1 MHDGFFF
8 FLLLAG
14 CASQAPGVAPGIRRK
29 APARPLDTY
38 GELYMATRRPLKHF
52 GLELIN
58 RWLVCLPV
66 GAASRVRLFAAL
78 LALYLAYCP
87 GVRPATEALR
97 RRRRRVAGARRL
109 PAFRPARFCLLLPV
123 SSTSAR
129 PTQQLCELVVPL
141 VLSVP

>member
-1 MHDGFFF
+1 M
-8 FLLLAG
+8 LRKNSRL
-14 CASQAPGVAPGIRRK
+14 APGIRRE
-29 APARPLDTY
+29 ASVRLLDTY
-38 GELYMATRRPLKHF
+38 VHLYRAARRPLKHF

-66 GAASRVRLFAAL
+66 GAESRVRLFAAL

-109 PAFRPARFCLLLPV
+109 PAFRPARFCLPLPV
-123 SSTSAR
+123 SSTSAK
-129 PTQQLCELVVPL
+129 PTQQLRELVVPL
-141 VLSVP
+141 VLSAP